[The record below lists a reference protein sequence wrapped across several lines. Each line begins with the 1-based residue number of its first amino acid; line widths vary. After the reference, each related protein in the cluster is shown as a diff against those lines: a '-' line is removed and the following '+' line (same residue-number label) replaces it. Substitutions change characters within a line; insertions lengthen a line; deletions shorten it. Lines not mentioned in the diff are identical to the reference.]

1 MHVSHV
7 VPQGRRR
14 LPVECSQTYAGNV
27 LQPGI
32 SRSTIHDV
40 LQIQHAALNVRE
52 RLRDGLRRRAV
63 PSGDVDQGAYPLK
76 RRGRTL

>member
-1 MHVSHV
+1 MSHMLYLKEDGV
-7 VPQGRRR
+7 CRWNA
-14 LPVECSQTYAGNV
+14 LKHIAGNV

-40 LQIQHAALNVRE
+40 LQIQHAALSVRE